1 MFDLDPHSLI
11 ETVLLFTM
19 EECELISASLD
30 RNVYIY
36 IYLFCCICVGEK
48 GCCGFL
54 I

>member
-30 RNVYIY
+30 RNVHIYTYIML
-36 IYLFCCICVGEK
+36 YL
-48 GCCGFL
+48 CG
-54 I
+54 